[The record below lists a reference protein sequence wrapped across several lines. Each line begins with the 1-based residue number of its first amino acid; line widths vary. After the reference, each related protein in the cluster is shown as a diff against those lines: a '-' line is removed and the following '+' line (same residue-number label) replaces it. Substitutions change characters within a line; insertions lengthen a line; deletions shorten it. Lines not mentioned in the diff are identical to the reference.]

1 MFGWKADTCQAHKLV
16 YLGESLNF
24 GGALDL
30 SQQFSLFLL
39 LPPSCSGAAQSPALL
54 PPLTHLPF
62 AFCLWHSIRAA
73 RCSSSLFK
81 TLYAFTLLCVTVDTS
96 LRLHHVFPH
105 CKTGT
110 AGLAHLVRRS
120 STLKAGGAWWDGC
133 GSGWY
138 RTCRGCVRGLLPFL
152 LPAEWWLCRTTWQNK
167 IVKPYS
173 NGSEAIKAASRTA
186 LEIQWFFRIP
196 RAVPL
201 PAYLQLLLATDGA
214 RQCWWAARH
223 CWQRRAPAA
232 HRAVFIMFLQVSLGL
247 QHSFVWPI
255 LSDKSVLLRNYKINH
270 R

>member
-81 TLYAFTLLCVTVDTS
+81 TLYAFTLLSVTVDTS

-120 STLKAGGAWWDGC
+120 STLKAGGTAADLGDTGRVVAVSEGC
-133 GSGWY
+133 CPS
-138 RTCRGCVRGLLPFL
+138 C
-152 LPAEWWLCRTTWQNK
+152 
-167 IVKPYS
+167 
-173 NGSEAIKAASRTA
+173 
-186 LEIQWFFRIP
+186 
-196 RAVPL
+196 
-201 PAYLQLLLATDGA
+201 YLQSGGSAE
-214 RQCWWAARH
+214 
-223 CWQRRAPAA
+223 P
-232 HRAVFIMFLQVSLGL
+232 LG
-247 QHSFVWPI
+247 
-255 LSDKSVLLRNYKINH
+255 KIK
-270 R
+270 